1 MTALPLPAEALERF
15 GQCMDAALAARE
27 PEPTAMTLATVD
39 NSGQVTARMVLLK
52 SWDAQG
58 FVFYT
63 NTLSRKGRQLAE
75 HPRAALV
82 MYWKSI
88 EQQVRVEGA
97 VEPVSAEEAD
107 AYFASRDRGS
117 QLGAW
122 ASMQSEPL
130 DNRAQ
135 LLKAVAAIELKRVG
149 RSVARPPHWSGYRVQ
164 AERIEFWY
172 GRKSRLHDRFQF
184 HIENDRWVRQRL
196 YP

>member
-1 MTALPLPAEALERF
+1 
-15 GQCMDAALAARE
+15 MDAALAAQE
-27 PEPTAMTLATVD
+27 PEPTAMTLATAD

-88 EQQVRVEGA
+88 EQQVRVEGS

-122 ASMQSEPL
+122 ASLQSEPL

-149 RSVARPPHWSGYRVQ
+149 RSVSRPPHWSGYRVQ

-184 HIENDRWVRQRL
+184 HFENDQWVRQRL

>member
-1 MTALPLPAEALERF
+1 
-15 GQCMDAALAARE
+15 MDAALAAKE

-39 NSGQVTARMVLLK
+39 KSGQVTARMVLLK

-135 LLKAVAAIELKRVG
+135 LLKAIAAIELKGVG
-149 RSVARPPHWSGYRVQ
+149 RSVSRPPHWSGYRVQ